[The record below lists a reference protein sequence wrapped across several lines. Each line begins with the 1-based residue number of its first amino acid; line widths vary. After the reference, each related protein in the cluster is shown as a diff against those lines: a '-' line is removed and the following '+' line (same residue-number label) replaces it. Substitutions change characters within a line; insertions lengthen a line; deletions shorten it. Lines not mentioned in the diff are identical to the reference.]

1 MTRRVAVAAA
11 LVVLTLLVGSRW
23 VTNRSAV
30 LANQRSTVPAGPT
43 TPNTP
48 PPPEATPST
57 APTAAPTHV
66 AAPKPKPDRPGSG
79 PFGSMR
85 LTGRKTVA
93 LTFDD
98 GPHPVW
104 TPQVL
109 DRLKAAHVKATFCV
123 VGTQVK
129 KYPALVRRIVREGH
143 TLCNHTWNHELDLG
157 TKPPNAIKANLVAT
171 NREIRKAVPNAK
183 ITYFRHPGGKWTADA
198 VKVAQSLRMQPLDWD
213 VDPRDWE
220 ITDAKLIGS
229 RVIGNARPGSII
241 LMHDGG
247 GDRKGT
253 LSACPNVIKNLK
265 GRFGIAPLR

>member
-1 MTRRVAVAAA
+1 MSRRVAVATA

-30 LANQRSTVPAGPT
+30 LANQRSTIAASPPAARPT
-43 TPNTP
+43 TTAPSPSAPASDTP
-48 PPPEATPST
+48 PD
-57 APTAAPTHV
+57 V
-66 AAPKPKPDRPGSG
+66 VVAPKPKPKPAGSG
-79 PFGSMR
+79 PFGSMK
-85 LTGRKTVA
+85 LTGRKQVA

-98 GPHPVW
+98 GPHPMW

-129 KYPALVRRIVREGH
+129 KYPALMRRIVREGH
-143 TLCNHTWNHELDLG
+143 TLCNHSWNHELDLG
-157 TKPPNAIKANLVAT
+157 KRPVAEIKANLEAT
-171 NREIRKAVPNAK
+171 NRAIRAAVPNAK
-183 ITYFRHPGGKWTADA
+183 IRYFRQPGGEWTANV
-198 VKVAQSLRMQPLDWD
+198 VKVSSSLGMLPLGWD

-220 ITDAKLIGS
+220 ISDAKLIGS
-229 RVIGNARPGSII
+229 RVISHSRPGSII

-253 LSACPNVIKNLK
+253 LVACPNVIKTL
-265 GRFGIAPLR
+265 RSRYGITQLH

>member
-1 MTRRVAVAAA
+1 MTRRLAVATA

-30 LANQRSTVPAGPT
+30 LANQRTTVPASPT
-43 TPNTP
+43 SPKASP
-48 PPPEATPST
+48 PPSAEPS
-57 APTAAPTHV
+57 APPTQV
-66 AAPKPKPDRPGSG
+66 AAPKPPTAKRAGSG
-79 PFGSMR
+79 PFGSLK

-104 TPQVL
+104 TPKVL
-109 DRLKAAHVKATFCV
+109 DQLKAAHVKATFCL
-123 VGTQVK
+123 VGTEVR
-129 KYPALVRRIVREGH
+129 KYPELVRRIVREGH
-143 TLCNHTWNHELDLG
+143 TLCNHTWHHELDLG
-157 TKPPNAIKANLVAT
+157 TKKPAVIKANLEKT
-171 NREIRKAVPNAK
+171 NREIRKAVPGVK
-183 ITYFRHPGGKWTADA
+183 IGYFRHPGGKWTANA
-198 VKVAQSLRMQPLDWD
+198 VKVARSLGMLPLDWD
-213 VDPRDWE
+213 VDPRDWD
-220 ITDAKLIGS
+220 TKDAKLIRS
-229 RVIGNARPGSII
+229 RVIGGARSGSII

>member
-23 VTNRSAV
+23 VTNRSTV
-30 LANQRSTVPAGPT
+30 LANERSTVPAGTPRPT
-43 TPNTP
+43 PTATP
-48 PPPEATPST
+48 PPPEDV
-57 APTAAPTHV
+57 APTAPPTRA
-66 AAPKPKPDRPGSG
+66 AAPKPKPKRPGTG

-98 GPHPVW
+98 GPHPTW

-157 TKPPNAIKANLVAT
+157 TKPVAT
-171 NREIRKAVPNAK
+171 IRSNLLATSREIRKAVPNAK
-183 ITYFRHPGGKWTADA
+183 ISYFRHPGGKWTANA
-198 VKVAQSLRMQPLDWD
+198 VKVAQSLGMQPLDWD

-229 RVIGNARPGSII
+229 RVIGHARPGSII

>member
-30 LANQRSTVPAGPT
+30 LANERATVPAGPT
-43 TPNTP
+43 ASAL
-48 PPPEATPST
+48 PEPAPSTEPTT
-57 APTAAPTHV
+57 APTQV
-66 AAPKPKPDRPGSG
+66 AAPKPAPAKRAGSG
-79 PFGSMR
+79 PFGSLK

-104 TPQVL
+104 TPRVL
-109 DRLKAAHVKATFCV
+109 DRLKAANVKATFCV
-123 VGTQVK
+123 VGSEVK
-129 KYPALVRRIVREGH
+129 KYPELVKRIVREGH

-157 TKPPNAIKANLVAT
+157 TKKVAVIKANLEAT
-171 NREIRKAVPNAK
+171 NREIRTAVPGVK
-183 ITYFRHPGGKWTADA
+183 IGYFRHPGGKWTANA
-198 VKVAQSLRMQPLDWD
+198 VQVARSLGMLPLDWD
-213 VDPRDWE
+213 VDPRDWDSK
-220 ITDAKLIGS
+220 DAKVISSRIIG
-229 RVIGNARPGSII
+229 GARAGSII

>member
-30 LANQRSTVPAGPT
+30 LANQRSTVPTAPATGVAQ
-43 TPNTP
+43 P
-48 PPPEATPST
+48 PPAPEVTPSST
-57 APTAAPTHV
+57 PVPTHV
-66 AAPKPKPDRPGSG
+66 AAPKPKPKRAGSG
-79 PFGSMR
+79 PFGSLR
-85 LTGRKTVA
+85 TTGRKQVA

-109 DRLKAAHVKATFCV
+109 DRLKTANVKATFCV
-123 VGTQVK
+123 VGSQVRK
-129 KYPALVRRIVREGH
+129 HPELVRRIVREGH
-143 TLCNHTWNHELDLG
+143 TLCNHSWNHELDLG
-157 TKPPNAIKANLVAT
+157 TKSVKEIKANLELT
-171 NREIRKAVPNAK
+171 NNEIRKAVPNAK
-183 ITYFRHPGGKWTADA
+183 IAYFRHPGGKWTANA
-198 VKVAQSLRMQPLDWD
+198 VSVARSLGMQPLDWD

-220 ITDAKLIGS
+220 IKDAKVIGS
-229 RVIGNARPGSII
+229 RVIGGARSGSII

-265 GRFGIAPLR
+265 TRFGIAPLR